1 MDSIEQIMKQID
13 EKIVD
18 SQSYE
23 ALQFLQSFIA
33 RKKRA
38 MGRSK
43 TSLCVFHCVR
53 RLVERGSSGDAGV
66 LLLWFIE
73 SDELF
78 HLDGST
84 KSVLSAD
91 EAPYCDLERMLVLLR
106 DLTPDKS
113 VAVVDQI
120 YGPLHQ
126 VVAKAGMARAAS
138 VSARMSQL
146 EQLSATVF
154 EATKKWHSAYKV
166 VMRLGELERAAR
178 VLNSWAAEGYKNEK
192 PLFFGRAVMQL
203 LSERKV
209 QQAEELVRHCTP
221 LLPDNISPPQ
231 PGGPCGATQ
240 AVWHLATILC
250 GLAVLP
256 PQQRV
261 DKSRLFTVLKE
272 RYTGILIATDPR
284 LVELL
289 QRVGA
294 ALFSVALPAEMQ
306 GPNPMEMLQ
315 KMMMASG
322 GMSNALTAPSSSGRG
337 QEPAFDMG
345 DIMRMMSRLEGMKA
359 RS

>member
-1 MDSIEQIMKQID
+1 MDSVDQILKQID

-43 TSLCVFHCVR
+43 TSLCVFHGVR

-66 LLLWFIE
+66 LLVWFIE

-84 KSVLSAD
+84 KSVLSSE
-91 EAPYCDLERMLVLLR
+91 EAPYCDLERVLTLLR
-106 DLTPDKS
+106 DLTPEQS

-126 VVAKAGMARAAS
+126 VVAKGGMARAAS
-138 VSARMSQL
+138 VPSRMSQL

-166 VMRLGELERAAR
+166 VMRLGEMERGAR
-178 VLNSWAAEGYKNEK
+178 ILNSWAAEGYANEK
-192 PLFFGRAVMQL
+192 PLYFGRAVMQL
-203 LSERKV
+203 LSERRT

-221 LLPDNISPPQ
+221 LLQDNVSPPQ
-231 PGGPCGATQ
+231 PGGPSGATL
-240 AVWHLATILC
+240 AIWHLSVILC
-250 GLAVLP
+250 GLAALP

-261 DKSRLFTVLKE
+261 DKSRLFNVLKE
-272 RYTGILIATDPR
+272 RYTGLLVVTDPR
-284 LVELL
+284 LLELL

-306 GPNPMEMLQ
+306 GPNPMDMLQ

-322 GMSNALTAPSSSGRG
+322 GMSNTMTAPSSSGRG
-337 QEPAFDMG
+337 QEPAFDLG
-345 DIMRMMSRLEGMKA
+345 DIMRMVSRLEGMK
-359 RS
+359 R